1 MVVVWTPPPA
11 GWVAAAVASALV
23 VKLTVRPETGLPAA
37 STRWAAAVAVERAAA
52 RIAAVAIPTVRA
64 APDQVAAAGPE
75 ARGVAGLA
83 AEGGAQVP
91 GRGPLWYETAW

>member
-1 MVVVWTPPPA
+1 MVVVYTPPPA

-37 STRWAAAVAVERAAA
+37 STRWAVAVALEPGAA
-52 RIAAVAIPTVRA
+52 RMVAVVVPTVRA

-75 ARGVAGLA
+75 ARGVTGLA

-91 GRGPLWYETAW
+91 SRGPLSKESAW